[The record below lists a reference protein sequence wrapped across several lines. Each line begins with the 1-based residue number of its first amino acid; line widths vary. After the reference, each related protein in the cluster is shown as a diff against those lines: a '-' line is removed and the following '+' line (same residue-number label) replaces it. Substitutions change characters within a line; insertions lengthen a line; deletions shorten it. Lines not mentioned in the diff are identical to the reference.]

1 MLAIVFF
8 CLRKC
13 LIQIKNLKKRLYLT
27 DFDNLN
33 VLKWANIIRSKLGK
47 KNVIEVPIF
56 LLKVVASLGTF
67 LEKIG
72 IPRMPLTRF
81 RLNNL
86 LLICILIL
94 SH

>member
-1 MLAIVFF
+1 MLDTN
-8 CLRKC
+8 KE
-13 LIQIKNLKKRLYLT
+13 LKKKTIYLT

-72 IPRMPLTRF
+72 ILGC
-81 RLNNL
+81 L
-86 LLICILIL
+86 LQDFV
-94 SH
+94 